1 MDFPAKW
8 YADDNKKR
16 TSKDKKP
23 KPHWEVKHRLP
34 TQMRSSSREKT
45 YNYFCPKL
53 CMQTKSGSYG
63 NKTFDGRK
71 CHACGYEKKSEGTEY
86 RSEEV
91 FAYETIV
98 EYATQMLKT
107 KPVIKMQYELRNLNE
122 VDGLKVDYCCPD
134 IVILEPTKVAIRLNG
149 QIHEN
154 RQRRIKDED
163 QRIVLEGNGWIV
175 LDFWFYD
182 MPNLYD
188 SLKTKKKTQD
198 AVFEVLK
205 GMKPIFN
212 TWKNLE

>member
-8 YADDNKKR
+8 IADDNKKR
-16 TSKDKKP
+16 KKKDSPK

-34 TQMRSSSREKT
+34 TQMRST
-45 YNYFCPKL
+45 YKEHLYTYYCPKL
-53 CMQTKSGSYG
+53 CMQTDSGTYG
-63 NKTFDGRK
+63 KKTFDGKK
-71 CHACGYEKKSEGTEY
+71 CHACGYEAVSQGTEY

-98 EYATQMLKT
+98 EYASKILKV
-107 KPVIKMQYELRNLNE
+107 KPVIKMQYEIRELDE
-122 VDGLKVDYCCPD
+122 VDGLTVDYCCPD
-134 IVILEPTKVAIRLNG
+134 IAILEPTKVAIRLNG

-154 RQRRIKDED
+154 KKRRLKDED
-163 QRIVLEGNGWIV
+163 QRIVLEGNGWKV

-188 SLKTKKKTQD
+188 QNPTKKKTEE

-212 TWKNLE
+212 MWKS